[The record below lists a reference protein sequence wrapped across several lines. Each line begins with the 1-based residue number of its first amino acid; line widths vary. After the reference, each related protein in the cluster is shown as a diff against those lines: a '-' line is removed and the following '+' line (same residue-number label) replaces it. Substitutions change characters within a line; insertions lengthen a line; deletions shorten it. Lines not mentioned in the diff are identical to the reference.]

1 MENRLIV
8 AGFGGQ
14 GVMMIGQLLCYTA
27 VEHGKEA
34 LFLPHYGPEQRGG
47 TANCT
52 IILSE
57 KPIGSPISRQI
68 QSLIAMNMPSLV
80 KFQGRVKPG
89 GTIFINS
96 SLISPEDVRQ
106 DVTCIAIP
114 VDELAAELG
123 SPKVANIIMLGAYV
137 QKSGFF
143 TEDEIVK
150 TVCAKLAK
158 KPQLLEMNKSAVRL
172 GMEKAAANNTSDF
185 NCLCTA
191 DAS

>member
-1 MENRLIV
+1 MDNRLIV

-47 TANCT
+47 TANCSV
-52 IILSE
+52 ILSE
-57 KPIGSPISRQI
+57 EPIGSPIARQI
-68 QSLIAMNMPSLV
+68 QSLIVMNMPSLV

-96 SLISPEDVRQ
+96 NLVSPEEVRK
-106 DVTCIAIP
+106 DVTCLAIA
-114 VDELAAELG
+114 VDELAAGLG

-143 TEDEIVK
+143 TEEEILK

-158 KPQLLEMNKSAVRL
+158 KPQLLEMNKAALKL
-172 GMEKAAANNTSDF
+172 GMEKAKAYQADDLSFQCAADVT
-185 NCLCTA
+185 
-191 DAS
+191 